1 MTVSKIS
8 KVNASLETQRTA
20 LINHPIYDNIT
31 TLRELKIF
39 MEHHVFAVWDFMS
52 LLKSLQKQLAGPAMP
67 WLPPEN
73 RTAIRLI
80 NEIVLGEESDE
91 TPDGKFSSHFELYLQ
106 SMTDCGANV
115 ASINEFL
122 NLIRRCVSVRE
133 AAAQTNVPR
142 SVRLFLD
149 NTFDTIESQQT
160 IRIAAAFTFGREDL
174 LPAIFEKIVDR
185 LNLQNHGKLDNFR
198 YYLNRHIEL
207 DAEHH
212 GPMAERMIESLCG
225 DNASNW
231 QLAKLAARDALQARL
246 CLWDGMHQQIQIARL
261 SHQESFSLQS

>member
-8 KVNASLETQRTA
+8 KVNASLETQRAA
-20 LINHPIYDNIT
+20 LINHPIYDDIT

-39 MEHHVFAVWDFMS
+39 MEHHVYAVWDFMS
-52 LLKSLQKQLAGPAMP
+52 LLKSLQRQLAGPVLP

-91 TPDGKFSSHFELYLQ
+91 TPDGNFSSHFELYLQ
-106 SMTDCGANV
+106 SMTDCGADV
-115 ASINEFL
+115 SSVNEFL
-122 NLIRRCVSVRE
+122 NLIRRCVSVRD
-133 AAAQTNVPR
+133 AAGQINVPL
-142 SVRLFLD
+142 SVRSFLN
-149 NTFDTIESQQT
+149 NTFDTIESQQI
-160 IRIAAAFTFGREDL
+160 IRIASAFTFGREDL
-174 LPAIFEKIVDR
+174 LPAIFEKIVER

-231 QLAKLAARDALQARL
+231 HLVEVAARDALQARL
-246 CLWDGMHQQIQIARL
+246 CLWNGMHRQIQDARM
-261 SHQESFSLQS
+261 SNQQSFSLQS